1 MKSSLLSICVAV
13 GMLTAILANGAKT
26 AQAGAVVSFGIPVV
40 APPVAV
46 VRPAP
51 PPVYVALPATVVVR
65 PAPVV
70 VTGPPLGV
78 YRFWRGPRGYF
89 GPHRWYR

>member
-1 MKSSLLSICVAV
+1 MKSTLLSICVAV
-13 GMLTAILANGAKT
+13 GIVTAILDTGAKP
-26 AQAGAVVSFGIPVV
+26 ARAGAVVGFGIPVV

-51 PPVYVALPATVVVR
+51 PPIYVPPPATVVVR

-70 VTGPPLGV
+70 VAGPPLGV

-89 GPHRWYR
+89 GPHRWHR